1 MDAQLKK
8 WELWIDR
15 LWSAAAIDWREAAR
29 LAVDIESA
37 SGDETLR
44 HAASQSLPS
53 LRNASLWSADDAAKE
68 AARRRLGV
76 IRDALHAQSTPRFGR
91 REGVISQP
99 LTEDEHY
106 RKLLG
111 LPLDQRLNA
120 PEIHRAFKRAAKA
133 VHPDAGGD
141 SEAFLELAAARDA
154 LMKKASAIANVQRPA
169 SEATASISM
178 SIFGSGNACTTQVV
192 RAG

>member
-1 MDAQLKK
+1 MYPGQGGRPGDDPVLQHPPGQNTGYGRPLRQSFPSNVEEARYDALVAEDGK
-8 WELWIDR
+8 LLVR
-15 LWSAAAIDWREAAR
+15 AR
-29 LAVDIESA
+29 YGIRNNQRTFLAVA
-37 SGDETLR
+37 
-44 HAASQSLPS
+44 LPP
-53 LRNASLWSADDAAKE
+53 NATLWSADDAARE

-91 REGVISQP
+91 REGTVSQP
-99 LTEDEHY
+99 PTADEHY

-141 SEAFLELAAARDA
+141 TQAFLELAAARDA
-154 LMKKASAIANVQRPA
+154 LMKHGIRY
-169 SEATASISM
+169 
-178 SIFGSGNACTTQVV
+178 
-192 RAG
+192 R

>member
-1 MDAQLKK
+1 MDTQLKN

-15 LWSAAAIDWREAAR
+15 LWSAAAIDWHEAAR
-29 LAVDIESA
+29 LALDIASA
-37 SGDETLR
+37 AQDDTLR
-44 HAASQSLPS
+44 HAASQGLPS
-53 LRNASLWSADDAAKE
+53 LRNAALWSADDAAKE

-91 REGVISQP
+91 REGTVSQP
-99 LTEDEHY
+99 VTADEHY

-141 SEAFLELAAARDA
+141 TKAFLELAAARDA
-154 LMKKASAIANVQRPA
+154 LMKQGIRY
-169 SEATASISM
+169 
-178 SIFGSGNACTTQVV
+178 
-192 RAG
+192 R